1 MASVLKVDDIQ
12 STSAGGVTFSTRPAF
27 RAYLDTASGESNF
40 TSLTVLNFDT
50 VDFNVGSHF
59 NLSNNEFTAPITG
72 LYQIN
77 CSLIAGSA
85 TGVTTARL
93 DVYVNDS
100 AITGSATAKE
110 DPQGGGKY
118 TVNYSGVLSLS
129 ANDVLE
135 FRHIHAGDTSVNI
148 EYAEFSGFLVG

>member
-1 MASVLKVDDIQ
+1 MTFKA
-12 STSAGGVTFSTRPAF
+12 TSAGGVTFSTRPAF

-72 LYQIN
+72 DFIKSVYQ
-77 CSLIAGSA
+77 LRGQRLEM
-85 TGVTTARL
+85 TTARL

-100 AITGSATAKE
+100 EST
-110 DPQGGGKY
+110 
-118 TVNYSGVLSLS
+118 
-129 ANDVLE
+129 
-135 FRHIHAGDTSVNI
+135 FWHC
-148 EYAEFSGFLVG
+148 